1 MQIKNTMTYDVG
13 NPGPGLRQE
22 QQCGGVKLVN
32 VYDTQPFVAISNKM
46 IVNKIMLLMFKIKV
60 HSRRRVLS
68 SNILQQ

>member
-1 MQIKNTMTYDVG
+1 MTYDVG

-60 HSRRRVLS
+60 HSRRRVRCFLFAL
-68 SNILQQ
+68 I

>member
-1 MQIKNTMTYDVG
+1 MGMVFIYHLKSMQIKNTMTYDVG

-46 IVNKIMLLMFKIKV
+46 IVNKIMLLMFKIF
-60 HSRRRVLS
+60 LF
-68 SNILQQ
+68 NL

>member
-1 MQIKNTMTYDVG
+1 MTYDVG